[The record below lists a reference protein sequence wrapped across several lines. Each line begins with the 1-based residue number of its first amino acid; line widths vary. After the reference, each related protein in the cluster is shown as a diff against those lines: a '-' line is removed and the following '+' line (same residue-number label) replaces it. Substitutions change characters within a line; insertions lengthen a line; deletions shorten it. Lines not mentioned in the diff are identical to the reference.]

1 MTYSNTRFNLA
12 ALFALLV
19 LLSCQTTYSRA
30 EPSEPIRFGVLSI
43 APPAR
48 ILEKWQPF
56 ADYMSERLGRPVKV
70 VVPRG
75 FGRMKEA
82 VKTGHVD
89 FFYVNS
95 YVFYRLKQTGQANGI
110 AQMQNLDGKTTS
122 RSEIFVRSDSGI
134 SDLDGLEGKTM
145 AYVSPMGA
153 GGYLAPRAYL
163 WSHGIESGKEVKEIF
178 TKNLSSSI
186 HKVLLNDIEAA
197 TMCGVNFRLMGEK
210 VETGELKII
219 GVSDAYPEN
228 LIAAR
233 SSLDPQLIKH
243 FKDVVLAMPGNPA
256 GSEVLVGMMSMK
268 IKEFVPY
275 DPAMETITR
284 DLIKQAGLK
293 P

>member
-1 MTYSNTRFNLA
+1 MTHSNKSFHPA
-12 ALFALLV
+12 ALLSLLF
-19 LLSCQTTYSRA
+19 LLLCQTTYSHA
-30 EPSEPIRFGVLSI
+30 DSTEPVRFGVLSI

-56 ADYMSERLGRPVKV
+56 VDYMGESLGRPVKIV
-70 VVPRG
+70 IPRG
-75 FGRMKEA
+75 FGRMKDA
-82 VKTGHVD
+82 VNNGQVD

-95 YVFYRLKQTGQANGI
+95 YVFYRLKQAGKATGV
-110 AQMQNLDGKTTS
+110 AQMQNLDGNTTS
-122 RSEIFVRSDSGI
+122 RSELFVRSDSGI
-134 SDLDGLEGKTM
+134 NDIKDLKGKTI

-163 WSHGIESGKEVKEIF
+163 RTHGVASGEDVNEIF
-178 TKNLSSSI
+178 TKNLSTSI

-233 SSLDPQLIKH
+233 SDPKITIAQYSW
-243 FKDVVLAMPGNPA
+243 LALSGSA
-256 GSEVLVGMMSMK
+256 GARAAQ
-268 IKEFVPY
+268 I
-275 DPAMETITR
+275 
-284 DLIKQAGLK
+284 
-293 P
+293 